1 MLEVS
6 SDFESLPNF
15 AATLSA
21 AADGRASLAMSNVMG
36 SMAVNLGF
44 PGILPLYASALALVF
59 A

>member
-21 AADGRASLAMSNVMG
+21 TVDGRASLAMSNVMG

-44 PGILPLYASALALVF
+44 LSIVLLYSSALALVF